1 MSERRLLV
9 LGVGSELGSLATAFM
24 EHHQEF
30 TDIVGIDVHPPRR
43 RLRRTEF
50 VRVEHANRSEL
61 VRRIVAHRP
70 DVLVHMGV
78 WEPHA
83 RVGTAEAR
91 IATQN
96 YASALCE
103 ALEHLNDLSRLVIR
117 SGVEVYGA
125 RPTVSPDE
133 HSPVAPSSTYGQMLS
148 ELETMLHESA
158 PATATVTTLRLAPVI
173 GAHVPSPL
181 GRLLRLPVVPIDP
194 FSRAMFQVVA
204 DDDAARA
211 FAHAALHGHHSWST
225 RDGSGIAS
233 YLAHR
238 HDPHDVGGCSSARPC
253 RGTVATWSTRIH
265 CRARC
270 ELSPDTLDTR
280 CVGATVFVAF
290 SGANW
295 STSAARESGVVPY
308 INRPGG
314 VRLHAEVTGRS
325 DAPVVL
331 LIQGLGTDKNG
342 WILQRFGMATRYRT
356 IAFDNRGS
364 GRSTTPDEP
373 FTL

>member
-1 MSERRLLV
+1 M
-9 LGVGSELGSLATAFM
+9 A
-24 EHHQEF
+24 
-30 TDIVGIDVHPPRR
+30 
-43 RLRRTEF
+43 
-50 VRVEHANRSEL
+50 
-61 VRRIVAHRP
+61 
-70 DVLVHMGV
+70 
-78 WEPHA
+78 
-83 RVGTAEAR
+83 
-91 IATQN
+91 
-96 YASALCE
+96 
-103 ALEHLNDLSRLVIR
+103 
-117 SGVEVYGA
+117 
-125 RPTVSPDE
+125 
-133 HSPVAPSSTYGQMLS
+133 
-148 ELETMLHESA
+148 
-158 PATATVTTLRLAPVI
+158 
-173 GAHVPSPL
+173 
-181 GRLLRLPVVPIDP
+181 
-194 FSRAMFQVVA
+194 
-204 DDDAARA
+204 
-211 FAHAALHGHHSWST
+211 SWST
-225 RDGSGIAS
+225 RHGSGIAS

-373 FTL
+373 FTLEDMADDAAAVLEHFGVTSAHVVGASMGGAISQILSVKHAALVRSLTLVCTACRNKPWRTELLRHWADTANVRGMREWANDSARWLVGPRSFRRLAPALTWLGPFATHRPSKGFTAQVDAIVSTDDSMVAELSSITAPTLVIVGNQDILTPRADSEEIAERIAHAELVVISGAAHGLMFEHASTFNPIVFDFIDRAERERRAATEPASASA

>member
-1 MSERRLLV
+1 M
-9 LGVGSELGSLATAFM
+9 T
-24 EHHQEF
+24 
-30 TDIVGIDVHPPRR
+30 
-43 RLRRTEF
+43 
-50 VRVEHANRSEL
+50 
-61 VRRIVAHRP
+61 
-70 DVLVHMGV
+70 
-78 WEPHA
+78 
-83 RVGTAEAR
+83 
-91 IATQN
+91 
-96 YASALCE
+96 
-103 ALEHLNDLSRLVIR
+103 
-117 SGVEVYGA
+117 
-125 RPTVSPDE
+125 
-133 HSPVAPSSTYGQMLS
+133 
-148 ELETMLHESA
+148 
-158 PATATVTTLRLAPVI
+158 
-173 GAHVPSPL
+173 
-181 GRLLRLPVVPIDP
+181 
-194 FSRAMFQVVA
+194 
-204 DDDAARA
+204 
-211 FAHAALHGHHSWST
+211 SWST
-225 RDGSGIAS
+225 RHGSGIAS

-373 FTL
+373 FTLEDMADDAAAVLDHFGVTSAHVVGASMGGAISQILSVKHAALVRSLTLVCTACRNKPWRTELLRHWADTANVRGMREWANDSARWLVGPRSFRRLAPALTWLGPFATHRPSKGFTAQVEAIVSTDDSMVAELSSITAPTLVIVGNQDILTPRADSEEIAERIAHAELVVISGAAHGLMFEHASTFNPIVFDFIDRAERERRAATEPASASA